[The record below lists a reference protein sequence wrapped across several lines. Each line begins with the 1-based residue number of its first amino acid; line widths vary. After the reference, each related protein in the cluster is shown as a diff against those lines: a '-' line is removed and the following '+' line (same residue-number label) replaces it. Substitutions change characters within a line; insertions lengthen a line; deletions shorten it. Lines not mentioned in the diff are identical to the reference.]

1 VEFQEKYNRV
11 ITSSSPHLQ
20 DRDECHA
27 EAMQSRHLPFQ
38 YTCSVLQHPADGRPV
53 KTYISVNQQLD
64 LPDSKKSSSV

>member
-1 VEFQEKYNRV
+1 MEFQEKYNRV

-38 YTCSVLQHPADGRPV
+38 YMCSVLQHPTCKNIYQCEPAARS
-53 KTYISVNQQLD
+53 T
-64 LPDSKKSSSV
+64 

>member
-1 VEFQEKYNRV
+1 VEFQEKYNRD

-38 YTCSVLQHPADGRPV
+38 YMCSVLQHPAD
-53 KTYISVNQQLD
+53 L
-64 LPDSKKSSSV
+64 